1 MNNRKPLTPEE
12 ISAIVDG
19 FAPIDWEEMEMVA
32 KLPPG
37 ERWLVGYHKSEKIRA
52 DLREKLTTEFPELS
66 KAEINMKVLRSLT
79 SVRMG
84 KSYTEPAYHEHF
96 G

>member
-1 MNNRKPLTPEE
+1 MTNRKSLTPEE
-12 ISAIVDG
+12 ISAIVNG
-19 FAPIDWEEMEMVA
+19 FDPIDLEEIEMVA

-37 ERWLVGYHKSEKIRA
+37 ERWLVGYRKSEAMRA
-52 DLREKLTTEFPELS
+52 DLREKLKKEFPELS
-66 KAEINMKVLRSLT
+66 EAELNMKILRSLT